1 MTSTDSEQPENAA
14 PPREMG
20 EQPLAGLMREHGL
33 SNHDLVAA
41 AARPLTHKLISRAA
55 KGRRL
60 TAHSKNLVLEAYI
73 RATGQSATLT
83 DLFNY

>member
-1 MTSTDSEQPENAA
+1 MTSTDSEQPEKVA

-41 AARPLTHKLISRAA
+41 AA
-55 KGRRL
+55 
-60 TAHSKNLVLEAYI
+60 I

-83 DLFNY
+83 DLFYY